1 MLQALLASLLSL
13 RGLITLIGLVAIGA
27 LIWFGG
33 PFLSLWGSQP
43 LADPF
48 ARAGAI
54 IGLYAVILLITLGR
68 YWLARR
74 NNQRMIQSLM
84 ENESLVSVSDNLSGE
99 EVALIRE
106 RFEDALKVL
115 RETLFQGKHGNG
127 YLFELPWYI
136 IIGPPGA
143 GKTTVLRNSGLE
155 FPLAQRLGVDP
166 VAGIGGTR
174 NCDWWF
180 TDQAVLIDTA
190 GRYTTQDVNAAV
202 DRAAWRGFLDLLR
215 THRRRRPINGILLAI
230 SLSDLLLRDENER
243 KRHVE
248 AIRTRIQELTKSFG
262 MQIPVYL
269 LITKCDLIPGFTEF
283 FDDLDDDGRAQV
295 WGTTFPLDAPGER
308 MTEKFE
314 GIARELTDRLE
325 DSVLPRMHAERGIAR
340 RAAIY
345 AFPKEFWSIRAAVGG
360 FVADVFRS
368 SRFEAK
374 PLLRGIYF
382 TSGTQEGTPIDRIIG
397 ALSRNFG
404 LQSGSQRGAHAGQE
418 KAFFIRRLL
427 TDVVFAEQGMV
438 GSDRK
443 LERKLL
449 LVHTGSYAAAVTLLA
464 GAALLWYGAFSR
476 SEARIE
482 DTRLAATAVTAR
494 VDQLRGPPDFVNVLP
509 VLDAARQVRVATGEN
524 NFFAWLDGLGL
535 SATPALAPLAQEA
548 YDRTLVTRLL
558 PAFAARLTARLD
570 QMLRSA
576 DEAQLDTLREVFRA
590 YLMLGDPA
598 RFDKADVT
606 RAARTEVTAAFSLDP
621 SRAAAMNRHVDRL
634 MELLPRPFQ
643 IDQRLAATV
652 RSRLAR
658 RPRVDQV
665 YARLLREGTQ
675 NPRLRPIDIASMLGT
690 GSLETTAPRAATI
703 AYALPNDPNF
713 SYGADGAS
721 IGGIFTR
728 DGFYDF
734 VLPRLP
740 ALVREEQG
748 ADWIVAG
755 SSIDDANLQI
765 VTRQV
770 MDRYVAD
777 YIRTWNSALSSIV
790 TVKFSDLRRGLAV
803 VQGLASPQTPL
814 IRLVSLVKENT
825 ELPLPGDDAAK
836 AAGQQAPAG
845 LGAVAAGAVSQ
856 TANAAVTA
864 ALGEGPWPGKQ
875 ITDAFA
881 PLAQLASPG
890 PGGTAPGIVRIRDL
904 FGGLFASMSGIATAP
919 DPNQASFEV
928 VQRRVKDPNSDALG
942 ALRADLAQRPD
953 PIRTIETE
961 IVASSWSALLKL
973 GYEHVNNAWKRD
985 VVPLCEGVIFQ
996 RYPMFP
1002 SATED
1007 VTLRDFGDFFR
1018 PGGVVD
1024 DFYQKYLTSLVV
1036 DQRNGLA
1043 PARIDG
1049 VAVPFRPDS
1058 LAQFQRARLIRSAF
1072 FSGAGSAPSVKFSI
1086 RPVFMSPDLLRAT
1099 LSMDGKDVVYRHEL
1113 PRAYDLEWPTRT
1125 EASSVSVTLVMLDG
1139 TEKKVEKNGP
1149 WALFRL
1155 VDTSLLA
1162 SRGSTDRFGF
1172 TIGVGKP
1179 DEARITYELRA
1190 ASVSNPF
1197 SLGVLRSF
1205 RCPDSL

>member
-1 MLQALLASLLSL
+1 MFQALLASLLSL
-13 RGLITLIGLVAIGA
+13 RGLITLIGLFAIGV

-33 PFLSLWGSQP
+33 PYLGLWGSQP
-43 LADPF
+43 LVDPF
-48 ARAGAI
+48 VRAGTI
-54 IGLYAVILLITLGR
+54 FGIYAVILAVTLLR

-106 RFEDALKVL
+106 RFEDALRVL
-115 RETLFQGKHGNG
+115 RETMFQGKHGNG

-283 FDDLDDDGRAQV
+283 FDDLDDEGRAQV
-295 WGTTFPLDAPGER
+295 WGNTFPIDTASDR

-325 DSVLPRMHAERGIAR
+325 DHVLPRMHAERTIAR

-374 PLLRGIYF
+374 PFLRGIYF

-404 LQSGSQRGAHAGQE
+404 LQSGQRAQHPGQE

-438 GSDRK
+438 GTDRK

-449 LVHTGSYAAAVTLLA
+449 LVHSGSYAAAVASKIT
-464 GAALLWYGAFSR
+464 AALLWYGAFSR

-482 DTRLAATAVTAR
+482 DTRLAATTVTAR
-494 VDQLRGPPDFVNVLP
+494 ADQLRGSVDFANVLP
-509 VLDAARQVRVATGEN
+509 LLDAARQVRVATGES

-535 SATPALAPLAQEA
+535 SATPALAPLAQQA

-558 PAFAARLTARLD
+558 PALAARFAARLD
-570 QMLRSA
+570 QLLRTG
-576 DEAQLDTLREVFRA
+576 DESQLDTLRELFRS
-590 YLMLGDPA
+590 YVMLGDPA
-598 RFDKADVT
+598 RFDRADVT
-606 RAARTEVTAAFSLDP
+606 RAARTEVSAAFSLDP
-621 SRAAAMNRHVDRL
+621 NRAAAMNRHIDRL
-634 MELLPRPFQ
+634 MELLPKPFE
-643 IDQRLAATV
+643 IDQRLAGTV

-675 NPRLRPIDIASMLGT
+675 NPRLRPVDIGSILGT
-690 GSLETTAPRAATI
+690 GSLETTAPRATTI

-713 SYGADGAS
+713 SLGADGAS

-748 ADWIVAG
+748 ADWLIAG
-755 SSIDDANLQI
+755 SPTDDANLQV

-777 YIRTWNSALSSIV
+777 YIRTWNNALSSV
-790 TVKFSDLRRGLAV
+790 VSVKFTDLRRGLAV

-825 ELPLPGDDAAK
+825 DLPLPGDDAAK

-845 LGAVAAGAVSQ
+845 LGGVAANVAGQS
-856 TANAAVTA
+856 ANAAVTA

-875 ITDAFA
+875 ITEAFA

-890 PGGTAPGIVRIRDL
+890 PGGTAPGIMRIRDL
-904 FGGLFASMSGIATAP
+904 FSSLFASMSGIATAP
-919 DPNQASFEV
+919 DPNQAAFEML
-928 VQRRVKDPNSDALG
+928 QRRVKDPNSDAVG

-961 IVASSWSALLKL
+961 IVASTWASLLKL
-973 GYEHVNNAWKRD
+973 GYDYINDAWKRQ

-1002 SATED
+1002 AATED

-1018 PGGVVD
+1018 PGGVID
-1024 DFYQKYLTSLVV
+1024 DFYQKYLSAVVV

-1049 VAVPFRPDS
+1049 VSIPLRPDS
-1058 LAQFQRARLIRSAF
+1058 LAQFQRARQIRAAF
-1072 FSGAGSAPSVKFSI
+1072 FTGAGSAPSVKFSI
-1086 RPVFMSPDLLRAT
+1086 RPIFMSPDLLRAT
-1099 LSMDGKDVVYRHEL
+1099 LSMDGKDIVYRHEL

-1125 EASSVSVTLVMLDG
+1125 EASSVSVTLVQLDG
-1139 TEKKVEKNGP
+1139 TEKKVEKSGP

-1179 DEARITYELRA
+1179 DEARVTYELRA